1 MKDNLIIIGIIF
13 MYTANNID
21 DWLPESGKPNLTMII
36 CMIFAINV
44 LSAIQDIVVDGWS
57 LTMLKKL
64 VVLLI

>member
-1 MKDNLIIIGIIF
+1 

-21 DWLPESGKPNLTMII
+21 DWLPKTGKPNLTMIVCVI
-36 CMIFAINV
+36 LAINV

-64 VVLLI
+64 VVLLF